1 MSSILTSPGNKKH
14 NAAGS
19 SKSSRRSSP
28 AGGQAAGLRLGNT
41 VYSALPYETGT
52 VLIYCYCIYIYFNLD
67 LFVLYDCIYY
77 IFNPHS
83 IATKRHK

>member
-1 MSSILTSPGNKKH
+1 MQQGPQK
-14 NAAGS
+14 AAGG
-19 SKSSRRSSP
+19 P
-28 AGGQAAGLRLGNT
+28 AQQEARLQALRLGNT